1 MAKHH
6 ISLLSTSCP
15 STIPCCGSRC
25 SRGESGASQQ
35 LRRKF
40 DAPAKLRPCSGGV
53 VESIFPPADELL
65 LELHKHERTLYDFAH
80 NHIGAYS

>member
-6 ISLLSTSCP
+6 ISLLSTSYS
-15 STIPCCGSRC
+15 STIPCCG

-53 VESIFPPADELL
+53 VESISPPADELL
-65 LELHKHERTLYDFAH
+65 LELHKHKHTPYDFAH